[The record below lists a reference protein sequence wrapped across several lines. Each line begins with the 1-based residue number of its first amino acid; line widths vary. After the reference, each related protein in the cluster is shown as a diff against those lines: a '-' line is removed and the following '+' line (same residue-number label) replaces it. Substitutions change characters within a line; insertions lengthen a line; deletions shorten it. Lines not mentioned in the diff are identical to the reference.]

1 MNYLPTG
8 KNRIMK
14 TKLYLNIKSLF
25 ILVILTS
32 LISCDPADTWS
43 TTIINE
49 SGKRIKIKVYDNTP
63 NKEFIHEIILDNQE
77 SISKEYTVFLG
88 GGYHVYEMLE
98 KDNSNQSIGS
108 ISIIY
113 DNSKI
118 SEFDFN
124 TESERNLFSYR
135 EKVYT
140 FTEEDYE
147 NAEDCNG
154 NCE

>member
-1 MNYLPTG
+1 
-8 KNRIMK
+8 MK
-14 TKLYLNIKSLF
+14 TKLYINIKFLF
-25 ILVILTS
+25 IMVILTS
-32 LISCDPADTWS
+32 LISCDPTDTWS

-49 SGKRIKIKVYDNTP
+49 SGKRIKIKIFDNTP
-63 NKEFIHEIILDNQE
+63 NKEFIHEITLENNE
-77 SISKEYTVFLG
+77 SISKEYTVSLG
-88 GGYHVYEMLE
+88 GGYHIYEMLE
-98 KDNSNQSIGS
+98 KDNSNQSIGFL
-108 ISIIY
+108 SIIY

-140 FTEEDYE
+140 FIEEDYLKAE
-147 NAEDCNG
+147 NCNG

>member
-1 MNYLPTG
+1 
-8 KNRIMK
+8 MK

>member
-14 TKLYLNIKSLF
+14 TKLYTNTRHLF

-32 LISCDPADTWS
+32 LMSCIPDGEYS
-43 TTIINE
+43 YSLKNE
-49 SGKRIKIKVYDNTP
+49 SGKNIKINSYSSNGNLTYSITINNNEELIKNGSIPGGTPGPSFLEVFFNYNDYD
-63 NKEFIHEIILDNQE
+63 
-77 SISKEYTVFLG
+77 
-88 GGYHVYEMLE
+88 
-98 KDNSNQSIGS
+98 S

-124 TESERNLFSYR
+124 TESESERNLLVSGNSTF
-135 EKVYT
+135 T
-140 FTEEDYE
+140 FTEEDYQ